1 VQYLGQAAEN
11 AAQRH
16 APHEVIAL
24 INTALTL
31 LATLPDTPAR
41 AQQELPLQL
50 ALAVALSAV
59 KGQGAPEVV
68 HTYARAQLLCTQLGE
83 TPQLFPTLLGA
94 CLCHRNRGALLTAR
108 EVGEQ
113 LVQLAQR
120 TTRPAD
126 RLTAHNALGFTTFL
140 LGDYGAAQRHCAQ
153 GIALLDP
160 PTQRDQA
167 VRYGY
172 APGVFCL
179 STSANTLWCLGC
191 PAQAVQRSQE
201 ALALARALEHPRSLA
216 FAHLQAIY
224 LQQRR
229 REVRATQAQ
238 AEALLTLA
246 TAQGFPQ
253 YVGYGTFWRGWALT
267 QQGQQAAGL
276 AQMHQ
281 GLDALVAME
290 SLVARPLC
298 LIWLAEATVQA
309 GDVDAGLRL
318 LAEALEA
325 CASSGRGDA
334 LAEAHR
340 LKGEMLL
347 QAGGQPHVEEAAACF
362 QEALSIARRQQAK
375 AWELRAAMSLARLWQ
390 QQGKR
395 DEARSL
401 LAQVYGW
408 FTEGLDTADLQE
420 ARALLAALQ
429 G

>member
-1 VQYLGQAAEN
+1 LSGRYGWRHALYQEVVYQHLGAGRRARLHRRVGARLEQAYGARAHEVAAELALHFQRGRDARRAVQYLGQAAEN

-16 APHEVIAL
+16 APHEVITL

-201 ALALARALEHPRSLA
+201 ALALARALEHPGVWRS
-216 FAHLQAIY
+216 
-224 LQQRR
+224 R
-229 REVRATQAQ
+229 T
-238 AEALLTLA
+238 
-246 TAQGFPQ
+246 
-253 YVGYGTFWRGWALT
+253 
-267 QQGQQAAGL
+267 
-276 AQMHQ
+276 
-281 GLDALVAME
+281 
-290 SLVARPLC
+290 SRPFIC
-298 LIWLAEATVQA
+298 
-309 GDVDAGLRL
+309 
-318 LAEALEA
+318 
-325 CASSGRGDA
+325 SS
-334 LAEAHR
+334 
-340 LKGEMLL
+340 
-347 QAGGQPHVEEAAACF
+347 AAARCGRPRHRP
-362 QEALSIARRQQAK
+362 RRC
-375 AWELRAAMSLARLWQ
+375 
-390 QQGKR
+390 
-395 DEARSL
+395 
-401 LAQVYGW
+401 
-408 FTEGLDTADLQE
+408 
-420 ARALLAALQ
+420 
-429 G
+429 

>member
-1 VQYLGQAAEN
+1 
-11 AAQRH
+11 
-16 APHEVIAL
+16 
-24 INTALTL
+24 
-31 LATLPDTPAR
+31 
-41 AQQELPLQL
+41 
-50 ALAVALSAV
+50 
-59 KGQGAPEVV
+59 
-68 HTYARAQLLCTQLGE
+68 
-83 TPQLFPTLLGA
+83 
-94 CLCHRNRGALLTAR
+94 
-108 EVGEQ
+108 
-113 LVQLAQR
+113 
-120 TTRPAD
+120 
-126 RLTAHNALGFTTFL
+126 
-140 LGDYGAAQRHCAQ
+140 
-153 GIALLDP
+153 
-160 PTQRDQA
+160 
-167 VRYGY
+167 
-172 APGVFCL
+172 
-179 STSANTLWCLGC
+179 
-191 PAQAVQRSQE
+191 
-201 ALALARALEHPRSLA
+201 
-216 FAHLQAIY
+216 
-224 LQQRR
+224 
-229 REVRATQAQ
+229 VRATQAQ

-347 QAGGQPHVEEAAACF
+347 QAGGQPHVEEAVACF